1 MSQINERKGIVSG
14 IFLLI
19 GLHIAAVI
27 LGILVLLIH
36 FYIVGQDNYL
46 TLLFFGSFF
55 AGLGIVQLIYVI
67 PAIFILRRRRNF
79 TLVKGVI
86 IGAVVTALLNG
97 GCWLFVYA
105 RGMLNL

>member
-1 MSQINERKGIVSG
+1 MSPRNERMEIVSG

-27 LGILVLLIH
+27 LGIIILLIH
-36 FYIVGQDNYL
+36 FYLVGQDNYL

-55 AGLGIVQLIYVI
+55 GGLGIVQLIYVI
-67 PAIFILRRRRNF
+67 PAIFILRRRRSF

-97 GCWLFVYA
+97 GCWLLAYSGG
-105 RGMLNL
+105 R

>member
-19 GLHIAAVI
+19 SLHITAVT
-27 LGILVLLIH
+27 LGRIVLFIYSFLVEK
-36 FYIVGQDNYL
+36 VGKDNYL
-46 TLLFFGSFF
+46 GSSLFGYFLGY
-55 AGLGIVQLIYVI
+55 LGIAQLIYVI
-67 PAIFILRRRRNF
+67 PAIFILRRERNF

-97 GCWLFVYA
+97 GCWLFFYS
-105 RGMLNL
+105 RFR